1 MLKRLVIFLAILAGL
16 AALADRGLAAAAG
29 NATANQIRVHEGLRE
44 DPDVT
49 FKGFP
54 FVTQAFRG
62 EFREVDVTVRDYEK
76 EGLTIERID
85 AVLEG
90 VEVDLGDAVNGRVSA
105 VPISAGVATLTV
117 TYGDLTAYLAT
128 KPGNIRVQSR
138 DGRTVVVSS
147 FGIPG
152 VGQVD
157 VEGTPTVKT
166 GARSIR
172 VTVSNVRPVAG
183 DVTLTSALA
192 ATAAARSSFTIP
204 LDDLPFGI
212 KLKSA
217 VLTGTA
223 LEVTASAEGFTID
236 ARSNLG

>member
-44 DPDVT
+44 DPSVT

-62 EFREVDVTVRDYEK
+62 EFRQVDVTVRDYEH
-76 EGLTIERID
+76 EGLTVDRID
-85 AVLEG
+85 ATLEG
-90 VEVDLGDAVNGRVSA
+90 VEVDLGDALNGRVSA
-105 VPISAGVATLTV
+105 VPVREGVATLRV
-117 TYGDLTAYLAT
+117 TYGDLTAFLAT

-138 DGRTVVVSS
+138 AGGAVVVST

-157 VEGTPTVKT
+157 VEGTPTVRT
-166 GARSIR
+166 TARSIR
-172 VTVSNVRPVAG
+172 VTVTNVRAVSGGA
-183 DVTLTSALA
+183 TLTSSLA
-192 ATAAARSSFTIP
+192 AAAATRSSFTIP

-212 KLKSA
+212 QLKSA
-217 VLTGTA
+217 ALTDTA
-223 LEVTASAEGFTID
+223 LEVTATAVGLTID
-236 ARSNLG
+236 ARANLR